1 MKKHSIFIL
10 ENNFQKQQQQQQN
23 LSVETHTHQNVVA
36 MEI

>member
-10 ENNFQKQQQQQQN
+10 ENNFQKQQQQQN